1 MGSPAIFSGRRA
13 KLLTADGVL
22 NSDGSINDF
31 DGVRNYIL
39 NGHAEVNTLG
49 WATYA
54 DAAGTRPVD
63 GTGGT
68 PTVTFTRATTSP
80 LDGSGS
86 FIFTKDAANRQGEG
100 ASYDF
105 TIQSTDVAK
114 VLRIQAD
121 YIVNS
126 GTFVAGSTTTDSDLI
141 FYIYDVTNAV
151 LIEPSSI
158 KLFSN
163 SSTIGDQFSAYFQTS
178 SNSTSYRLI
187 IHCASTSA
195 SAYSVKFD
203 NVSVSPSQYVYGTPI
218 TDWQNYTP
226 TGTWT
231 TNTTYQG
238 KYRRVGDSIEGLV
251 TVTLAGAPNAAALQF
266 TIPSG
271 LTVDT
276 AKFNSALNY
285 IPVGTGQGLD
295 TSAGSLGFSFQSVY
309 LSTTSIRALYQSA
322 VTGSQGEV
330 TQTSPI
336 TWASGDNLQFNYK
349 VPISGWSSSV
359 QMSDSADTRVLVFQ
373 KNNVNTATTYTSG
386 STSDITWLN
395 ASTVFSDTHGTWN
408 GTVYTI
414 PTAGYY
420 KLTTQFVLNSL
431 GYSAGSQYG
440 IIWADAANTV
450 IVDNPQF
457 TKGSGTGRIEGGVTT
472 PALFFNAG
480 QTLKPRYFQGTGVN
494 NSFQLVNIGI
504 ERVTGPS
511 AIAATETIAAS
522 YWLSAVTAVTAN
534 VTDILF
540 NSREFDTHGAWNTST
555 GRFTAPATGLYK
567 VAVAYNVQGASNV
580 RIYKNGS
587 LYKLLGGADANNA
600 TGNSTLIQLISGDF
614 ITVRSSTSITV
625 NGDANLSGGG
635 SSIAIARIG
644 L

>member
-31 DGVRNYIL
+31 DGVRNYIT
-39 NGHAEVNTLG
+39 NGHAEVNAIG

-54 DAAGTRPVD
+54 DAAGVRPVD

-68 PTVTFTRATTSP
+68 ASITFTRTTTTP
-80 LDGSGS
+80 LSGAAS
-86 FIFTKDAANRQGEG
+86 FLFTKDAANRQGQG
-100 ASYDF
+100 ASFDF
-105 TIQSTDVAK
+105 TIDAANKAK
-114 VLRIQAD
+114 VLKIELD
-121 YIVNS
+121 YLVNS
-126 GTFVAGSTTTDSDLI
+126 GTFVAGSRTTDSDVIVYL
-141 FYIYDVTNAV
+141 YDVTNAR
-151 LIEPSSI
+151 LIEPSTI

-163 SSTIGDQFSAYFQTS
+163 STTIADKFSAYFQTS
-178 SNSTSYRLI
+178 ADSTSYRLI
-187 IHCASTSA
+187 LHVASTSA
-195 SAYSVKFD
+195 SAYELKID

-218 TDWQNYTP
+218 TDWQSYTP

-276 AKFNSALNY
+276 AKFNSTLNY

-309 LSTTSIRALYQSA
+309 LNTTSIRALYQSA

-359 QMSDSADTRVLVFQ
+359 QMSDSADTRVVSFLGQTAGSLAITANTTLITFTAIKDSHGVWDGDEYVVPVAGDYQ
-373 KNNVNTATTYTSG
+373 IASNVN
-386 STSDITWLN
+386 
-395 ASTVFSDTHGTWN
+395 
-408 GTVYTI
+408 
-414 PTAGYY
+414 P
-420 KLTTQFVLNSL
+420 
-431 GYSAGSQYG
+431 SAGVTIYVQVNGATPSG
-440 IIWADAANTV
+440 FAAQANLYTALTGAV
-450 IVDNPQF
+450 
-457 TKGSGTGRIEGGVTT
+457 GTGSILLPNLKAGDRISLKGDASVTLQVSR
-472 PALFFNAG
+472 ALSIS
-480 QTLKPRYFQGTGVN
+480 RI
-494 NSFQLVNIGI
+494 S
-504 ERVTGPS
+504 GPS